1 MKIMLFWSYY
11 DAYIQAVYAEH
22 LGLDKMS
29 YKKQQDVLSSGH
41 FGWPPDLAKQWIEQ
55 GHEVEILIVNAEHL
69 QTAWAAENDISFD
82 IGTWQYEIAYE
93 QVKQFTPDILWI
105 GSMFNY
111 FGEYLRRLKP
121 FCQKIFAWTACPVPR
136 TLDLSGIDCMLTS
149 HENYKN
155 NFIRLGKKCE
165 KVLPAFDPQILD
177 ELKSSVADIDCSFVG
192 NLSWAHIQRIRVMKQ
207 LADRTPIQIWGDRPR
222 LKSRGLLKKGFIPA
236 YLEARSIKS
245 RIRPAVWGMEMYEIL
260 ARSAMTVNVH
270 GEVAEG
276 LAGNMRM
283 FEATGVGSLLL
294 TESAPN
300 IKELY
305 EPGEEVITY
314 RDTEHL
320 VDIISYYNSHPQER
334 DEIAAAGQRKT
345 FMKHSV
351 AQRSSELLDVF
362 EVYLGQV
369 TV

>member
-1 MKIMLFWSYY
+1 MKIVLFLAFYKNYLNST
-11 DAYIQAVYAEH
+11 YAKNPI
-22 LGLDKMS
+22 LANCGYRQQLDIL
-29 YKKQQDVLSSGH
+29 LSDN
-41 FGWPPDLAKQWIEQ
+41 FGWPPALVRRLSEL
-55 GHEVEILIVNAEHL
+55 GHDVEILLVNAEPL
-69 QTAWAAENDISFD
+69 QRAWAEENGVRF
-82 IGTWQYEIAYE
+82 TENWQYDIAFE
-93 QVKQFTPDILWI
+93 QVKRFRPDVLWI
-105 GSMFNY
+105 GSMFKY
-111 FGEYLRRLKP
+111 FGDYLQQLKP
-121 FCQKIFAWTACPVPR
+121 FCRRIFAWIACPAPSS
-136 TLDLSGIDCMLTS
+136 LNLAAIDCVLTS
-149 HENYKN
+149 HA
-155 NFIRLGKKCE
+155 NFQESFQRQGQAAE
-165 KVLPAFDPQILD
+165 KLLPAFEPKILD
-177 ELKSSVADIDCSFVG
+177 QIKSGTTDIDCSFVG
-192 NLSWAHIQRIRVMKQ
+192 NLSWAHIQRIRVMSQ
-207 LADRTPIQIWGDRPR
+207 LANQTPIQIWGDRPR
-222 LKSRGLLKKGFIPA
+222 LKSRGLLQKGFIPA

-283 FEATGVGSLLL
+283 FEATGMGSLLL

-320 VDIISYYNSHPQER
+320 VDIINYYHSHPQER

-345 FMKHSV
+345 LMKHSV
-351 AQRSSELLDVF
+351 AQRSAELLDIF